1 MSGKI
6 DSRAKPI
13 EKPEPLNEEVMKGI
27 WIDGIGL
34 GLSSDYVILEGL
46 ITPPRSSK
54 PCIVARLLFPP
65 RLLEH
70 LAKSFGDAAHKQ
82 KEMKPTDVEVKT
94 EKSVQ

>member
-1 MSGKI
+1 MSDKE
-6 DSRAKPI
+6 DSKAKPV
-13 EKPEPLNEEVMKGI
+13 EKPEPLNEEIMKGI

-34 GLSSDYVILEGL
+34 GLSSDYIILEGI

-70 LAKSFGDAAHKQ
+70 LAKSFGDAAQKQ
-82 KEMKPTDVEVKT
+82 KEMKATEVQVRTVKPAP
-94 EKSVQ
+94 